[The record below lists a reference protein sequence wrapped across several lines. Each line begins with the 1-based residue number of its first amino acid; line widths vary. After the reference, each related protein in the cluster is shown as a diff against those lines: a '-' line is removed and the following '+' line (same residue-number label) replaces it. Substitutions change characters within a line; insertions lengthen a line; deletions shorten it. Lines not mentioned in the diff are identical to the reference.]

1 MNILFSLLYLLV
13 LLFQFALIIR
23 LVYDVVQMFARSWR
37 PRSVAL
43 VLASV
48 VYSITDPPLRALRRI
63 IRPVRIG
70 SISLDLAFLVLWLA
84 TSILLAILAGL
95 SR

>member
-1 MNILFSLLYLLV
+1 MNVLFALLYLLV

-23 LVYDVVQMFARSWR
+23 LVYDVVQMFARNWR
-37 PRSVAL
+37 PRGIAL
-43 VLASV
+43 VLAHV

-63 IRPVRIG
+63 IKPVRIG

-84 TSILLAILAGL
+84 TSILLAILGGL